1 MVIKLIIDYGGR
13 RLGIDRRQ
21 ISYYQHIP
29 EMRSGSNRRNV
40 TDRRIGTDRRRGIDR
55 RENREE
61 GVKVLDLRSI
71 KDRRVFSE
79 RRAAF
84 A

>member
-1 MVIKLIIDYGGR
+1 MLANGGR

-21 ISYYQHIP
+21 ISYHGHVP
-29 EMRSGSNRRNV
+29 EVRSGLDRRNA
-40 TDRRIGTDRRRGIDR
+40 TDRRAGTDRRRGIDR
-55 RENREE
+55 RGNRNE
-61 GVKVLDLRSI
+61 GEKALDLRSI